1 MALLMCYGWEG
12 FRRELENNG
21 WKDGNLPKDWIFI
34 SIGEYEP
41 WWKEPHVLKECDQV
55 INLNFDDI
63 CGYRM
68 WDALP
73 NEEWTEEKK
82 MLFSKEHGMSDEDAK
97 RLFEFLD
104 KNIGKNV
111 MVHCSAGISRSQGV
125 VRYLL
130 DMYHEHYK
138 TIDTNPRNPCQLPNG
153 HVVCLLKREYYKK
166 YGFLDNDGNQ
176 VKIDQ

>member
-1 MALLMCYGWEG
+1 MAKLMCYSWEG
-12 FRRELENNG
+12 FRRELLNNE
-21 WKDGNLPKDWIFI
+21 WSDGHLPEDWVFI

-41 WWKEPHVLKECDQV
+41 CRKEPHVLKECEQV

-63 CGYRM
+63 AGYRM

-73 NEEWTEEKK
+73 NEEWTPEKMEEY
-82 MLFSKEHGMSDEDAK
+82 SDVHGMSDEDAK
-97 RLFEFLD
+97 RLFEFLES
-104 KNIGKNV
+104 NVGKNV

-130 DMYHEHYK
+130 DMYPEEYK
-138 TIDTNPRNPCQLPNG
+138 VKDTNPKNPCQLPNV

-166 YGFLDNDGNQ
+166 NGMFGEGVEND
-176 VKIDQ
+176 